1 MYKNV
6 YSLIDLRENL
16 TDQHGCLL
24 EQMQRS

>member
-6 YSLIDLRENL
+6 YGLIDLRENL

-24 EQMQRS
+24 EQIQCS